1 MKLSFS
7 LNAKPSKLHSNIK
20 PSTTTTAATEDN
32 DRQYLTHFDPSKT
45 PTDSRPK
52 RPVIPPQPNHY
63 RPHHKKL
70 KNLHQIPLQ
79 PESDPN
85 TTALQFEPDVT
96 NSEPHPSDSAISYG
110 LNLRQQSSKDAAA
123 DATTYQTADALML
136 QRLKTDLK
144 ELPEDRGFEEFED
157 MPVEGYGEALL
168 AGYGWRE
175 GKGIGLNTKE
185 DAKVV
190 EYKPRVGREG
200 LGFVGDT
207 VPRARS
213 GSSNSKRVNGE
224 KREPKNEG
232 FYVGKDVRVMRGRE
246 MGLKGRIVDV
256 VDGGNSVVLKLSRGG
271 EEVTKQIRDV
281 ADLGSVEEERCMMK
295 LKELKIKEG
304 VKGKDSSRDRSNR
317 ESMVE
322 VSKSKSQRKLKD
334 REKEGEVTWLTSQI
348 RVRIISKELKGGRLY
363 LKKAVVVDVVGPT
376 TCDVSIDESRE
387 VITVDQE
394 LLETALPRRGGPV
407 LILYGR
413 HKGVYGSLVERDME
427 KETGV
432 IRDADTHELLNVR
445 LEQIAEYTG
454 DPADIGY

>member
-7 LNAKPSKLHSNIK
+7 LNAKPSKHHSNIK
-20 PSTTTTAATEDN
+20 PSTTTTSTTEDN
-32 DRQYLTHFDPSKT
+32 HLPDREYLTHFYPSKT
-45 PTDSRPK
+45 PTDSRLK

-70 KNLHQIPLQ
+70 KNLHQIPLE

-85 TTALQFEPDVT
+85 TTTPQFEPDIT
-96 NSEPHPSDSAISYG
+96 KSEPHPSDSAISYG

-168 AGYGWRE
+168 AGYGWCE

-185 DAKVV
+185 DVKVV
-190 EYKPRVGREG
+190 EYKPRAGREG
-200 LGFVGDT
+200 LGFVGDR

-213 GSSNSKRVNGE
+213 GGSNSKRVNGE

-256 VDGGNSVVLKLSRGG
+256 VDGGNSVVLKLSRDG
-271 EEVTKQIRDV
+271 EGVTKQIRDV
-281 ADLGSVEEERCMMK
+281 ADLEMYVEM
-295 LKELKIKEG
+295 KELKIKEG

-322 VSKSKSQRKLKD
+322 VSRSKSQRKLKD
-334 REKEGEVTWLTSQI
+334 REKEGEVAWLTSQI

-376 TCDVSIDESRE
+376 TCDVSMDESRE

-394 LLETALPRRGGPV
+394 SLETALPRRGGLV

-413 HKGVYGSLVERDME
+413 HKGVYGSLMERDVE

-432 IRDADTHELLNVR
+432 VRDADTHELLNVR

-454 DPADIGY
+454 DPADNGY